1 MRELSLLIVVYAKYS
16 RSSEKLYSSYNVV
29 YQGKIIFLQIFVLAV
44 VYYFDR
50 VGIKINDY
58 TKNIGNLN
66 RYFQDKTLLIKTT
79 KSVMSRSHF
88 ESKGLIPFAPYLVS
102 ISENSF

>member
-1 MRELSLLIVVYAKYS
+1 MSLPYLL
-16 RSSEKLYSSYNVV
+16 LYTPNIQGVLKNYTVAINVV
-29 YQGKIIFLQIFVLAV
+29 YRGKIIFLQIFVLAV

-102 ISENSF
+102 ISKNSF